1 MRVLHLVVR
10 PNDVKRV
17 DGVAL
22 CHAREELTSKWW
34 WQIIILEIVRWSVH
48 HGVGLGHP
56 LQYNSEI
63 IIRIV
68 YTVSFFVGSSVAG
81 YITLE
86 LESYKNV
93 YLPITFLLTL
103 SQVHIFPHS
112 ALLVVLGVCGQHLYY
127 CCALWYPP
135 CSSLCAYDLCLV
147 AALHLHLTFLMVFM
161 LFVLQ

>member
-1 MRVLHLVVR
+1 MQVLYLVVR

-48 HGVGLGHP
+48 HGVGLDHP

-63 IIRIV
+63 IIGIV

-93 YLPITFLLTL
+93 VTYLLLFFSNCHRYTFSLTL
-103 SQVHIFPHS
+103 PYSWS
-112 ALLVVLGVCGQHLYY
+112 CWCSWSTSLLLL
-127 CCALWYPP
+127 
-135 CSSLCAYDLCLV
+135 CSVIAPLL
-147 AALHLHLTFLMVFM
+147 
-161 LFVLQ
+161 